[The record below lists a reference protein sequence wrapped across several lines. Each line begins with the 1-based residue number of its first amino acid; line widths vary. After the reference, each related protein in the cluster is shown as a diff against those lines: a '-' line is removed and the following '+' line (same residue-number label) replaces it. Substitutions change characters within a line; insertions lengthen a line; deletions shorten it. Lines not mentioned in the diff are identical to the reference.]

1 MREKSFTKI
10 IFLSFLH
17 FFFPIRQKKNLK
29 IKKNHFFHNFSQG
42 KKRISHFHRLKKL
55 KLKSFFALKVFS
67 CVFTDGKIHWETFS
81 LELLNHKHKREKQY
95 RSQFRKWIT
104 RKKNNSS
111 LAPQDFCIILM
122 QSDTWCRKSFS
133 QRILGPL
140 NYFAS

>member
-17 FFFPIRQKKNLK
+17 FFFPISQNKNLK

-42 KKRISHFHRLKKL
+42 KKGISHFHRLKNIIFCTE
-55 KLKSFFALKVFS
+55 SFFMRFHRWKNTLRYFFPSSSEIINTGEKNNI
-67 CVFTDGKIHWETFS
+67 DHNLENGS
-81 LELLNHKHKREKQY
+81 LE
-95 RSQFRKWIT
+95 
-104 RKKNNSS
+104 KKNNSS